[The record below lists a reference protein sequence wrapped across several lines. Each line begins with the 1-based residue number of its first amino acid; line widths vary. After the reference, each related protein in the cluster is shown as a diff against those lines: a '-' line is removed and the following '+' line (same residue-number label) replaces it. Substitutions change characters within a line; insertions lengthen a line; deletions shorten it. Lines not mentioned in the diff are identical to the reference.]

1 MATLVLAAAG
11 KAIGGALLGGAGA
24 LLGQAAGAIA
34 GYALDQS
41 LFGATRRVEGRRLED
56 LSVQSSVEGASLPMV
71 YGRVRLAGQIIWA
84 TRFEEEVREETS
96 GGKGGGGGPRT
107 TTRSYRYYANFAVAL
122 AQGPVSHVGAIWA
135 DGKPMEMDGVTVR
148 FHHGTPDQEPDPLI
162 VALQG
167 PSPAYRN
174 TAYAVFERL
183 PLDLYGDRLP
193 QLTFEII
200 RSVEPLEAM
209 VRAMTVIPGAGE
221 FVYATSPVTRTV
233 RPGVSETVNR
243 HIAHAPSNWSA
254 SIDELQAVC
263 PNLERVALV
272 VSWFGDDLR
281 CSACEI
287 RPRVETT
294 GSSVQGAVWAVSG
307 ESVGTAAIVSLHAG
321 RPAYGGTPADSSV
334 IAAIRDLNARG
345 LQVTLHP
352 FILMDVPAGNGLPD
366 PYGGSEQAAHP
377 WRGRITASI
386 APGLAGSPEGTAAA
400 AGEIAAFAGTAQVA
414 HFVPQAEGVGY
425 AGPAEWSFR
434 RFILHQAHLAAV
446 AGGVDAFL
454 LGSEM
459 RGLTRLSAG
468 AGVYPFVD
476 ALQSLAADVKTVL
489 AGAKVTYAADWTEYG
504 THQPGGGDLRFPL
517 DPLWADAN
525 VDAVGIN
532 AYFPLADA
540 RDGSDPGGNTNPYDR
555 DVLRAGV
562 SGGED
567 YDWYYA
573 DDAARAA
580 GMRTPIADGAY
591 GKPWV
596 FRAKDLAGW
605 WSNPHVERDAGAE
618 TGATTDWVPRSK
630 PIWFTELGVPAIDK
644 GANQPNLFFD
654 AKSSEAA
661 WPRFSNG
668 GRDDLIQR
676 RALETV
682 LAWWSG
688 AHPGIAAGD
697 NPVSPIYGAPMVDA
711 DHLYL
716 WTWDAR
722 PFPAF
727 PSQTDI
733 WADGVNWRAGHW
745 LSGRLGSV
753 SVGGLAHALA
763 NDFGIPAS
771 VFDIGEI
778 AGSLDGTAVPGPE
791 TLRNVLAP
799 LLDVAGAVAVDR
811 GPQIALL
818 PRWTPSVARLETA
831 HLAIEREAAAAS
843 VRRAQDADLP
853 AEIRIAARDA
863 VRGHR
868 RYVVSSKR
876 REGHSIRVEQIDLAC
891 ALDPALAAGLADQL
905 MLARWSGREE
915 VEFSLPPGRLELDPG
930 DVITL
935 VADAPAGRGRDADYR
950 IEAVEEGAA
959 RRLSARAVRAPV
971 ALRSRSL
978 GGEARPR
985 SVVAATGAADV
996 LILDLPL
1003 LPGETQAA
1011 SPRVAAFAAPWPGA
1025 VDVYRVR
1032 GEGTPVYHAQITA
1045 PALLVETLTS
1055 LPAGP
1060 VARWDRSS
1068 EVEVEVSSGTLSEVS
1083 RDRVLGGANPLAIV
1097 GADGDVEILQFQR
1110 AELIGPRRYRLGMLL
1125 RGLLGTERAAAR
1137 PAPAGARGVLLDD
1150 AAAHLPPS
1158 LDEIGV
1164 PFTYAVLPAGMTLDS
1179 AARKDVA
1186 HVWGARALMP
1196 LSPVHLAAE
1205 RIAGSGVV
1213 FSWIRRT
1220 RTGGDAWNTV
1230 DIPLGEAREAYQAEL
1245 LDAGGSVL
1253 WSREAATPSVLLSD
1267 AEEVSLFGAP
1277 QTLFTLSVRQVS
1289 DTVGPGLE
1297 AREDLTVRA

>member
-41 LFGATRRVEGRRLED
+41 LFGATRRIEGRRLED

-122 AQGPVSHVGAIWA
+122 AAGPVSHVGAIWA
-135 DGKPMEMDGVTVR
+135 DGKPMEMEGVTVR
-148 FHHGTPDQEPDPLI
+148 FYHGTPDQEPDPLI
-162 VALQG
+162 AVLQG

-183 PLDLYGDRLP
+183 PLDQYGDRLP

-200 RSVEPLEAM
+200 RSVEPLEPM

-221 FVYATSPVTRTV
+221 FVYATEPVTRTV
-233 RPGVSETVNR
+233 RPGVSQTVNR
-243 HIAHAPSNWSA
+243 HIAHGPSNWSA

-263 PNLERVALV
+263 PNLQRVALV

-281 CSACEI
+281 CGSCSI
-287 RPRVETT
+287 RPRVETA

-307 ESVGTAAIVSLHAG
+307 ETAGTAATVSLHAG

-352 FILMDVPAGNGLPD
+352 FILMDIPAGNGLPD

-377 WRGRITASI
+377 WRGRITASL

-400 AGEIAAFAGTAQVA
+400 ASEVAAFAGTAQVA
-414 HFVPQAEGVGY
+414 HFLPQAQGVGY

-434 RFILHQAHLAAV
+434 RFILHQARLAAV

-459 RGLTRLSAG
+459 RGLTRLSA
-468 AGVYPFVD
+468 APGVHPFVD
-476 ALQSLAADVKTVL
+476 ALKALAADVKTVL
-489 AGAKVTYAADWTEYG
+489 PGAKVTYAADWSEYG
-504 THQPGGGDLRFPL
+504 AHQPGGGDLRFPL
-517 DPLWADAN
+517 DPLWANAN
-525 VDAVGIN
+525 IDAVGIN

-540 RDGSDPGGNTNPYDR
+540 RDGGDPDGNVNPYDR
-555 DVLRAGV
+555 EMLRAGV
-562 SGGED
+562 AGGED
-567 YDWYYA
+567 HDWYYA

-580 GMRTPIADGAY
+580 GIRTPITDGAY

-596 FRAKDLAGW
+596 YRAKDLAGW
-605 WSNPHVERDAGAE
+605 WSNPHIEREAGVE
-618 TGATTDWVPRSK
+618 TGIATNWVPRSK

-682 LAWWSG
+682 LGWWTG
-688 AHPGIAAGD
+688 AHPEIAAGD
-697 NPVSPIYGAPMVDA
+697 NPVSPVYGEPMVDA
-711 DHLYL
+711 GHLYL

-753 SVGGLAHALA
+753 SVAGLARALA
-763 NDFGIPAS
+763 ADFDIPAS
-771 VFDIGEI
+771 LFAIGEI
-778 AGSLDGTAVPGPE
+778 AGTLDGTAVPGPE
-791 TLRNVLAP
+791 ALRNVLAP
-799 LLDVAGAVAVDR
+799 LLDAAGAVAVDR
-811 GPQIALL
+811 GPQIAVL
-818 PRWTPSVARLETA
+818 PRWSPPVARLDNA
-831 HLAIEREAAAAS
+831 DLAVERDAAAAS
-843 VRRAQDADLP
+843 VRRSQDADLP

-863 VRGHR
+863 ARGHR
-868 RYVVSSKR
+868 RYVISSKR
-876 REGHSIRVEQIDLAC
+876 REGHSARVEQIDLAC
-891 ALDPALAAGLADQL
+891 ALDPALAAALADQL
-905 MLARWSGREE
+905 LLARWSGREE
-915 VEFSLPPGRLELDPG
+915 VEFSLPPGRLELEPG
-930 DVITL
+930 DVVTL
-935 VADAPAGRGRDADYR
+935 AADPSAGRGRDAEYL

-959 RRLSARAVRAPV
+959 RRVSARAARAPV
-971 ALRSRSL
+971 ALRARSL

-985 SVVAATGAADV
+985 SVIAATGAADV
-996 LILDLPL
+996 LILDLPT
-1003 LPGETQAA
+1003 LPGDAQDAA
-1011 SPRVAAFAAPWPGA
+1011 PRMAAFAAPWPGA

-1032 GEGTPVYHAQITA
+1032 GEGAPVYHAQLTA
-1045 PALLVETLTS
+1045 PALLVETLTP
-1055 LPAGP
+1055 LLAGP
-1060 VARWDRSS
+1060 VARWDRVS
-1068 EVEVEVSSGTLSEVS
+1068 EVDVEVSSGTFSEVS
-1083 RDRVLGGANPLAIV
+1083 QDQVLGGANPLAIV
-1097 GADGDVEILQFQR
+1097 GADGDVEVLQFQR

-1137 PAPAGARGVLLDD
+1137 PVPAGSRGVLLDE
-1150 AAAHLPPS
+1150 AVAHLPPS

-1164 PFTYAVLPAGMTLDS
+1164 PFTYAVLPAGLPLDS
-1179 AARKDVA
+1179 AARKDLA
-1186 HVWGARALMP
+1186 HVWRARALMP
-1196 LSPVHLAAE
+1196 LAPVHLAGE
-1205 RIAGSGVV
+1205 RIAGSGIA

-1220 RTGGDAWNTV
+1220 RTGGDAWTTV
-1230 DIPLGEAREAYQAEL
+1230 DVPLGEAREAYLAEL
-1245 LDAGGSVL
+1245 LDAGGLTV
-1253 WSREAATPSVLLSD
+1253 WSREVAAPSVVLSD
-1267 AEEVSLFGAP
+1267 AEELSVFGAP
-1277 QTLFTLSVRQVS
+1277 QSLVRLRVRQIS
-1289 DTVGPGLE
+1289 DVVGPGLE
-1297 AREDLTVRA
+1297 ARADFIV